1 MRISFCLFFTGVKDT
16 AFEFKGKQ
24 DSYLE
29 IPNDK
34 HQLDAK
40 NSITLLANVYPTG
53 EDGPILN
60 YQRDGW
66 GVHIWQFDKTML
78 FVRFVSR
85 DDGMTTQP
93 LATRVLQVNASM
105 TTQAPCI
112 PAVNFA
118 KQSFVMKQ

>member
-1 MRISFCLFFTGVKDT
+1 MNLISNLHTIFLGVKDT

-29 IPNDK
+29 IPNDQHK
-34 HQLDAK
+34 LDAK
-40 NSITLLANVYPTG
+40 NSITILANIYPSG

-60 YQRDGW
+60 YKKDGW

-85 DDGMTTQP
+85 DDSMTTQP
-93 LATRVLQVNASM
+93 LATRVLQVCFGICLLNW
-105 TTQAPCI
+105 
-112 PAVNFA
+112 
-118 KQSFVMKQ
+118 

>member
-1 MRISFCLFFTGVKDT
+1 MKFIFLFFVGVKDT

-34 HQLDAK
+34 HSLDAK
-40 NSITLLANVYPTG
+40 NSITLLANIYPTG

-60 YQRDGW
+60 YKRDGW

-93 LATRVLQVNASM
+93 LATRVLQVS
-105 TTQAPCI
+105 
-112 PAVNFA
+112 
-118 KQSFVMKQ
+118 